1 MEDSNARTREELQHL
16 AAAFVNLESN
26 RLSLITVTGVF
37 LTDDLKNAKIFCS
50 VYPKDHEAAA
60 LDFLKRKRSE
70 FREYLKEKSAL
81 RALPFIDFVLAP
93 DIPMTDT
100 PAGAVQ

>member
-1 MEDSNARTREELQHL
+1 MEDSTARTREELQHL
-16 AAAFVNLESN
+16 AATFVNIESN
-26 RLSLITVTGVF
+26 RQSLITVTGVY
-37 LTDDLKNAKIFCS
+37 LSEDLKQAKIFCS

-81 RALPFIDFVLAP
+81 RGLPFIDFVIAP

-100 PAGAVQ
+100 SAEALQ